1 MADIEFFPD
10 EEGEEE
16 EGTEEQRTNRTFII
30 LVGALGGLLALAIC
44 VFVAWMLIIGPR
56 AADSIEE
63 QNQAIEATNA
73 ARSAAVA
80 ATETAAALPTA
91 TAVPTDTPLPTNTPR
106 PTATKP
112 PTVAPTAVV
121 TGTVGEVA
129 QELTISPQP
138 TASSMG
144 RAVPETGIGVLGAGV
159 AGAGLVFLIAVVRRM
174 RRAS

>member
-16 EGTEEQRTNRTFII
+16 EAEEQRTNRTFII

-63 QNQAIEATNA
+63 QNRAIEATNA
-73 ARSAAVA
+73 ARAAAVE
-80 ATETAAALPTA
+80 ATETASVLATA
-91 TAVPTDTPLPTNTPR
+91 TALPTDTPLPTNTPR
-106 PTATKP
+106 PTVTKP
-112 PTVAPTAVV
+112 PTVAPTDVV
-121 TGTVGEVA
+121 TETVAEVA
-129 QELTISPQP
+129 QEMTISAQP
-138 TASSMG
+138 TASLAG

-159 AGAGLVFLIAVVRRM
+159 VGGGLVALIAVVRRL
-174 RRAS
+174 RRAA